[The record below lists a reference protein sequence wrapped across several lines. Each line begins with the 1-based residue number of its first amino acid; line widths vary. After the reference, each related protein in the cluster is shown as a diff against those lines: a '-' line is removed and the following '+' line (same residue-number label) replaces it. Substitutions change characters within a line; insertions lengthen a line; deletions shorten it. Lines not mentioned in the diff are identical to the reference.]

1 MGNNKSEEYGKR
13 NSGEGEILVK
23 IKPVKIIGQKDTA
36 GW

>member
-1 MGNNKSEEYGKR
+1 MGDDKSEAYGKR

-23 IKPVKIIGQKDTA
+23 IIPVRIAGQKDTA